1 MDGGEAA
8 TQPLAN
14 HTPANQSPRVFTCA
28 PFHFCTFAVY
38 LVGPLSPRSLLP
50 NNLLIRLALV
60 LGRAFRPAFVTVGEA
75 HIIDTE

>member
-14 HTPANQSPRVFTCA
+14 QHPRVFTCA
-28 PFHFCTFAVY
+28 PFHFCTFALH
-38 LVGPLSPRSLLP
+38 LVGPLSPHFLLP

-60 LGRAFRPAFVTVGEA
+60 LGRAFWAAFVAVGQA
-75 HIIDTE
+75 HVVDAE